1 MNIQR
6 VSFDNENWN
15 NNIVPKI
22 NTFWEKVEECKNL
35 PIEEPVRKQ
44 KITFIEDDD

>member
-1 MNIQR
+1 MIN

-22 NTFWEKVEECKNL
+22 NTFWEKVEECKKL